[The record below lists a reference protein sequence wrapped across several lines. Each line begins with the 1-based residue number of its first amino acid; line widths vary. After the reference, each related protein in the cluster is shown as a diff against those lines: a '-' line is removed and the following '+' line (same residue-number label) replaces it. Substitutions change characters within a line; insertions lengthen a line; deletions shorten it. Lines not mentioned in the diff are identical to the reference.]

1 MSFFRK
7 KPVVI
12 EAIQW
17 KGDNESF
24 STIVALSRPN
34 GQVQRRIVD
43 NGAID
48 LMIYTLEGVMRANI
62 GDWIIKGVQG
72 ELYACKSDIF
82 DMTYEKVE

>member
-1 MSFFRK
+1 MSLFRK

-17 KGDNESF
+17 VGDNESF
-24 STIVALSRPN
+24 SAIVALSFPN
-34 GQVQRRIVD
+34 GQIQRRVLVD
-43 NGAID
+43 GAVD
-48 LMIYTLEGVMRANI
+48 LMIYTLEGVMRANV

-82 DMTYEKVE
+82 DITYEKVE